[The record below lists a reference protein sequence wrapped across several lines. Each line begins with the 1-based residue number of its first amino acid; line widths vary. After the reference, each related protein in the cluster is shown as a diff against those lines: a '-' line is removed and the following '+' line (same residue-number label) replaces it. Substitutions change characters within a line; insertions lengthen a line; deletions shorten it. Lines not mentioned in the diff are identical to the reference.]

1 MIVPRTKDT
10 TAITRWTMKNAVGP
24 PVGAHDLGSAEMLAI
39 NVGQITHD
47 HTPKI
52 TRNQAI
58 GDENLS
64 APIGGFEPVSP
75 VVAGRS
81 VNGDGVTGLVTVAV
95 SAVAG
100 VRSQSGFN

>member
-1 MIVPRTKDT
+1 MIVPRMNET
-10 TAITRWTMKNAVGP
+10 TAMTRCTMKNAVGP
-24 PVGAHDLGSAEMLAI
+24 PVGAHDLGSAEMLTI

-58 GDENLS
+58 DGENRI
-64 APIGGFEPVSP
+64 APAGVVGPVP
-75 VVAGRS
+75 LVVAGWS
-81 VNGDGVTGLVTVAV
+81 VCEDGVTGRVTVVV

-100 VRSQSGFN
+100 VRSQSGLN